1 MQHLHRSTLWRRKQK
16 SVSSKGRRRRCYGL
30 RDSQDLEKLA
40 KLLCAVAV
48 TGHRNWNERRSV
60 FGEAIGG
67 AWNLGT
73 AQGNERRS
81 VSIGEAMETHKADS
95 AFDTTLKK
103 LKAAASH
110 EIGVGLLVVA
120 AWDFFKPETRRRS
133 GRRIPSGK
141 DAAIKLKRLED
152 DAVRA
157 LISGDSK
164 ISEAQARKLVEE
176 ANPRGSGWVL
186 EIVGGVAG
194 SLEVNA
200 VERSQRL
207 ACPSK
212 HFGIS
217 RAMVSYYRRSSLYDE
232 ATRVAYGVVMLVERL
247 IKT

>member
-60 FGEAIGG
+60 
-67 AWNLGT
+67 
-73 AQGNERRS
+73 
-81 VSIGEAMETHKADS
+81 SIGEAMETHADD
-95 AFDTTLKK
+95 AVFDAALKK
-103 LKAAASH
+103 LKATASH

-120 AWDFFKPETRRRS
+120 AWDYFKPETRHRS